1 MYLLGVHLADHKL
14 VRVSIPPHH
23 CISTAPPLN
32 RSLLTLFLLN
42 SFVQIALTN
51 FYGISYD
58 TANRLCA
65 RLSLHDRAL
74 VSSLTESQITQ
85 LSAYLSSPGSIPARK
100 AAPTT
105 PHSLLLSPSSSSQ
118 PSSTEDGVSRPSLET
133 NPNGDALRQI
143 KIEADLKRVLH
154 ANINHHRNV
163 GSYRGRRHASHL
175 PVRGQ
180 RTSTNARTA
189 KKLNRL
195 ERRGMATSAGRRG
208 EGREKG
214 VSLEQLLRPLARL
227 RFAEAS

>member
-14 VRVSIPPHH
+14 VR
-23 CISTAPPLN
+23 
-32 RSLLTLFLLN
+32 
-42 SFVQIALTN
+42 IALTN

-65 RLSLHDRAL
+65 RLSLHDRAT

-100 AAPTT
+100 PQPTT
-105 PHSLLLSPSSSSQ
+105 TPSPPSPSSSSL
-118 PSSTEDGVSRPSLET
+118 SEEIARPSMDT
-133 NPNGDALRQI
+133 NPTNDPLRQI

-163 GSYRGRRHASHL
+163 GSYRGRRHAAHL

-180 RTSTNARTA
+180 RTSTNANTA

-195 ERRGMATSAGRRG
+195 ERRGYATQSARG
-208 EGREKG
+208 EGKKEVG
-214 VSLEQLLRPLARL
+214 LEELLRPLARM
-227 RFAEAS
+227 RFAEGSA

>member
-14 VRVSIPPHH
+14 VR
-23 CISTAPPLN
+23 
-32 RSLLTLFLLN
+32 
-42 SFVQIALTN
+42 IALTN

-65 RLSLHDRAL
+65 RLSLHDRAT
-74 VSSLTESQITQ
+74 VASLTESQITQ

-100 AAPTT
+100 PQPTT
-105 PHSLLLSPSSSSQ
+105 TTSQLLNPTPSSSA
-118 PSSTEDGVSRPSLET
+118 SSKATASTSADETSVGRPSMEA
-133 NPNGDALRQI
+133 NSNNDPLRQI

-180 RTSTNARTA
+180 KDKYKRSYCQEVESVRE
-189 KKLNRL
+189 
-195 ERRGMATSAGRRG
+195 ERVRNPSYWDAVEVRGFVAAIIGAFG
-208 EGREKG
+208 
-214 VSLEQLLRPLARL
+214 
-227 RFAEAS
+227 

>member
-1 MYLLGVHLADHKL
+1 MCLL
-14 VRVSIPPHH
+14 SFY
-23 CISTAPPLN
+23 
-32 RSLLTLFLLN
+32 SL
-42 SFVQIALTN
+42 SWVQIALTN

-65 RLSLHDRAL
+65 RLSLHDRAT

-100 AAPTT
+100 PHPT
-105 PHSLLLSPSSSSQ
+105 SSVAST
-118 PSSTEDGVSRPSLET
+118 STEIERPSLDA
-133 NPNGDALRQI
+133 NPSNDLLRQI

-180 RTSTNARTA
+180 RTSTNANTA

-195 ERRGMATSAGRRG
+195 ERRGFATHAAAASSSSSPSSSVVAATPH
-208 EGREKG
+208 KSM
-214 VSLEQLLRPLARL
+214 SLQELLAPLAKI
-227 RFAEAS
+227 RFAAEST

>member
-14 VRVSIPPHH
+14 VR
-23 CISTAPPLN
+23 
-32 RSLLTLFLLN
+32 
-42 SFVQIALTN
+42 IALTN

-65 RLSLHDRAL
+65 RLSLHDRAT

-100 AAPTT
+100 AHPTI
-105 PHSLLLSPSSSSQ
+105 LPSSSSD
-118 PSSTEDGVSRPSLET
+118 EARPSMAANST
-133 NPNGDALRQI
+133 ADPLRQI

-180 RTSTNARTA
+180 RTSTNANTA

-195 ERRGMATSAGRRG
+195 ERRGLHTEVQRREGETSLM
-208 EGREKG
+208 E
-214 VSLEQLLRPLARL
+214 LLRPLARI
-227 RFAEAS
+227 RFAEE

>member
-14 VRVSIPPHH
+14 VR
-23 CISTAPPLN
+23 
-32 RSLLTLFLLN
+32 
-42 SFVQIALTN
+42 IALTN

-65 RLSLHDRAL
+65 RLSLHDRAT
-74 VSSLTESQITQ
+74 VASLTESQITL
-85 LSAYLSSPGSIPARK
+85 LSAYLSSPGSISARK
-100 AAPTT
+100 PQPTT
-105 PHSLLLSPSSSSQ
+105 TTCQLLNPTLSSSA
-118 PSSTEDGVSRPSLET
+118 SSKATASTSADETSVRRPSMEA
-133 NPNGDALRQI
+133 NSNNDPLRQI

-195 ERRGMATSAGRRG
+195 ERKGFATQATGMQSKC
-208 EGREKG
+208 E
-214 VSLEQLLRPLARL
+214 VSLLQLLAPLARK
-227 RFAEAS
+227 RFGELM

>member
-14 VRVSIPPHH
+14 VR
-23 CISTAPPLN
+23 
-32 RSLLTLFLLN
+32 
-42 SFVQIALTN
+42 IALTN

-65 RLSLHDRAL
+65 RLSLHDRAT

-100 AAPTT
+100 PHPT
-105 PHSLLLSPSSSSQ
+105 SPSTSSTSSNTSSST
-118 PSSTEDGVSRPSLET
+118 SEDVSRPSMDN
-133 NPNGDALRQI
+133 NPNNDPLRQI

-154 ANINHHRNV
+154 ANITHHRNV
-163 GSYRGRRHASHL
+163 GSYRGRRHAAHL

-180 RTSTNARTA
+180 RTSTNANTA

-195 ERRGMATSAGRRG
+195 ERRGMATLAMSTTIHHV
-208 EGREKG
+208 KKH
-214 VSLEQLLRPLARL
+214 VSLHDLLAPLAKI
-227 RFAEAS
+227 RFAEST